1 MNPTSDAHSD
11 LTRYRAVLDDVRPR
25 FTPSEA
31 RLLCDAFNGT
41 LFAPLGTAGQL
52 ADDLRSIPE
61 AERDALFAKWSV
73 DGKLLLQRL
82 DTLTF
87 PAYVA
92 TVDAIERFWND
103 PDATVARVGL
113 TGPPHEGD
121 GTADGQ
127 PLPATP

>member
-1 MNPTSDAHSD
+1 
-11 LTRYRAVLDDVRPR
+11 
-25 FTPSEA
+25 
-31 RLLCDAFNGT
+31 
-41 LFAPLGTAGQL
+41 L

-61 AERDALFAKWSV
+61 AERDALFKKWGI
-73 DGKLLLQRL
+73 DGEQLLQRL
-82 DTLTF
+82 STLTF

-121 GTADGQ
+121 GRAGGQ